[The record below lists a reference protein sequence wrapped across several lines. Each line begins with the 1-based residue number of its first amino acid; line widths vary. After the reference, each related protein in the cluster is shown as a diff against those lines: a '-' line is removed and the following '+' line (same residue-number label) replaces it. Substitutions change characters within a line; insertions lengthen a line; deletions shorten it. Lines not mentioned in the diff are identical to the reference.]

1 MGGHLSAG
9 GGLFFLISIKSI
21 TNKQNIN
28 NAKQKLLLENKVE
41 LLDLVTVIV
50 EIKKS

>member
-1 MGGHLSAG
+1 MNQ
-9 GGLFFLISIKSI
+9 GLFFLISIKSI